1 MSAAHRISRT
11 PAGPVFAV
19 LAASVV
25 LGIAAQVFL
34 AGLAVFGGA
43 AGFDLH
49 GAFGG
54 ALSLPILALVV
65 LALRRGPA
73 RRFLGH
79 AAALLVLYILQFVLI
94 VTGRET
100 GLPVISALHPAN
112 AVVLTTVAVLL
123 ARRAIG

>member
-1 MSAAHRISRT
+1 MSAVLGVSRM
-11 PAGPVFAV
+11 PAGPVFAA

-25 LGIAAQVFL
+25 VGIAGQVFL
-34 AGLAVFGGA
+34 AGLAIFGGA

-79 AAALLVLYILQFVLI
+79 AVALLALYILQFVLI
-94 VTGRET
+94 ITGRET
-100 GLPVISALHPAN
+100 GLPVVSALHPAN

>member
-1 MSAAHRISRT
+1 MSVAQRENRI
-11 PAGPVFAV
+11 PAMPVFAV

-25 LGIAAQVFL
+25 VGIAGQVFL

-79 AAALLVLYILQFVLI
+79 TVALLALYILQFVLI
-94 VTGRET
+94 ISGRDL
-100 GLPVISALHPAN
+100 GLPVVSALHPAN

-123 ARRAIG
+123 ARRAMG